1 MYGLQFQ
8 AEQKS
13 IHFGRAFLP
22 TQFFTR
28 CLSVFFCL
36 ASRTS
41 SYTLVL
47 IIKLLWFY
55 INKLVD
61 NA

>member
-28 CLSVFFCL
+28 CLAVFFL
-36 ASRTS
+36 PRFTHFFIHISFNNKIIM
-41 SYTLVL
+41 VL
-47 IIKLLWFY
+47 Y
-55 INKLVD
+55 
-61 NA
+61 